1 MEFPAGLGEADMPC
15 LYDREG
21 NSYDVTQEEAESLLA
36 TGAYF
41 TSSNPSGGHPIMTIG
56 SLATIYDIATGEVL
70 HRRPIDASELV
81 ATGKF
86 SFEKPTAP
94 ASGNPKPA
102 PVIEQEPPKQES
114 PKQESPKQESPKQE
128 PSKQQAGLPS
138 LSEENSKAE
147 ITAALAEYGVQY
159 RSNMD
164 KADLLALWN
173 SFTMEQTAAE

>member
-1 MEFPAGLGEADMPC
+1 MESPAGLGEADMPC

-41 TSSNPSGGHPIMTIG
+41 TSSNSSGGHPIMTIG

-102 PVIEQEPPKQES
+102 PVIEQQPAKQES
-114 PKQESPKQESPKQE
+114 PKQESPKQESPKQ
-128 PSKQQAGLPS
+128 QASLPS

>member
-1 MEFPAGLGEADMPC
+1 MESSAGLGEADMPC

-41 TSSNPSGGHPIMTIG
+41 TSSNSSGGHPIMTIG

-102 PVIEQEPPKQES
+102 PVIEQES
-114 PKQESPKQESPKQE
+114 PKQESPKQ
-128 PSKQQAGLPS
+128 QASLPS

>member
-41 TSSNPSGGHPIMTIG
+41 TSSNSSGGHPIMTIG

-94 ASGNPKPA
+94 ASGNPKPV
-102 PVIEQEPPKQES
+102 PVIEQEPAKQES
-114 PKQESPKQESPKQE
+114 PKQESPKQ
-128 PSKQQAGLPS
+128 QASLPS

>member
-1 MEFPAGLGEADMPC
+1 MPC

-41 TSSNPSGGHPIMTIG
+41 TSSNSSGGHPIMTIG

-102 PVIEQEPPKQES
+102 PVIEQEPPKQE
-114 PKQESPKQESPKQE
+114 PP
-128 PSKQQAGLPS
+128 KQQASLPS

>member
-1 MEFPAGLGEADMPC
+1 MPC

-41 TSSNPSGGHPIMTIG
+41 TSSNSSGGHPIMTIG

-94 ASGNPKPA
+94 ASGNPK
-102 PVIEQEPPKQES
+102 QEPPKQE
-114 PKQESPKQESPKQE
+114 PP
-128 PSKQQAGLPS
+128 KQQASLPS

>member
-1 MEFPAGLGEADMPC
+1 MPC

-41 TSSNPSGGHPIMTIG
+41 TSSNSSGGHPIMTIG

-102 PVIEQEPPKQES
+102 PVIEQEPAKQESPKQES
-114 PKQESPKQESPKQE
+114 PKQESPKQESPKQ
-128 PSKQQAGLPS
+128 QASLPS

>member
-1 MEFPAGLGEADMPC
+1 MPC

-41 TSSNPSGGHPIMTIG
+41 TSSNSSGGHPIMTIG

-102 PVIEQEPPKQES
+102 PVIEQEPAKQEPPKQES
-114 PKQESPKQESPKQE
+114 PKQESPKQESPKQ
-128 PSKQQAGLPS
+128 QASLPS

>member
-41 TSSNPSGGHPIMTIG
+41 TSSNSSGGHPIMTIG

-102 PVIEQEPPKQES
+102 PVIEQQPAKQES
-114 PKQESPKQESPKQE
+114 PKQESPKQ
-128 PSKQQAGLPS
+128 QASLPS

>member
-1 MEFPAGLGEADMPC
+1 MPC

-41 TSSNPSGGHPIMTIG
+41 TSSNSSGGHPIMTIG

-102 PVIEQEPPKQES
+102 PVIEQEPPKQEP
-114 PKQESPKQESPKQE
+114 PKQESPKQESPKQ
-128 PSKQQAGLPS
+128 QASLPS